1 MITEFEHKRYGKV
14 HAAIIDEKP
23 YLNYKEVTTM
33 FGIKNSRDLR
43 PKLNGDYFKE
53 LKEEKDGKQIVI
65 YYLSFDSLIKV
76 FYNSKYKEAGDV
88 LDWLYREV
96 LLKLEKLK
104 TYNIKELKKDV
115 NFVKL
120 LDEFDDL
127 KVKNNVLET
136 TIKLN
141 QTKLKMFD
149 DLMGTKNA
157 VDIDKVLDVIKYRK
171 IERSQFYKILRDK
184 GILNSDNIPT
194 QEYLDKMMFRVVET
208 KVVVKGQTII
218 QRRTFVFKSGITF
231 IERILKNY
239 VWKRYTKRKRVIY
252 C

>member
-1 MITEFEHKRYGKV
+1 MSLV
-14 HAAIIDEKP
+14 C
-23 YLNYKEVTTM
+23 LN
-33 FGIKNSRDLR
+33 S
-43 PKLNGDYFKE
+43 
-53 LKEEKDGKQIVI
+53 
-65 YYLSFDSLIKV
+65 
-76 FYNSKYKEAGDV
+76 
-88 LDWLYREV
+88 
-96 LLKLEKLK
+96 
-104 TYNIKELKKDV
+104 
-115 NFVKL
+115 VKL

-136 TIKLN
+136 TVKLN

-194 QEYLDKMMFRVVET
+194 QEYLDKIMFRVVET

-218 QRRTFVFKSGITF
+218 QRRTFVYKSGRTF

-239 VWKRYTKRKRVIY
+239 V
-252 C
+252 

>member
-1 MITEFEHKRYGKV
+1 MLHFISWLSLV
-14 HAAIIDEKP
+14 C
-23 YLNYKEVTTM
+23 LN
-33 FGIKNSRDLR
+33 S
-43 PKLNGDYFKE
+43 
-53 LKEEKDGKQIVI
+53 
-65 YYLSFDSLIKV
+65 
-76 FYNSKYKEAGDV
+76 
-88 LDWLYREV
+88 
-96 LLKLEKLK
+96 
-104 TYNIKELKKDV
+104 
-115 NFVKL
+115 VKL

-136 TIKLN
+136 TVKLN

-194 QEYLDKMMFRVVET
+194 QEYLDKIMFRVVET

-218 QRRTFVFKSGITF
+218 QRRTFVYKSGRTF

-239 VWKRYTKRKRVIY
+239 V
-252 C
+252 